1 VHVQS
6 TRRYGHFKTEIRA
19 AIYVHINGENKRLFT
34 AAVNDAKENI
44 ISRLEELVNENMAGL
59 F

>member
-1 VHVQS
+1 L
-6 TRRYGHFKTEIRA
+6 KTEIRA
-19 AIYVHINGENKRLFT
+19 AIYVHINGENKRFLT

-44 ISRLEELVNENMAGL
+44 ISRLEELVNEKMAEL